1 MIITIFE
8 VKNTFDVFR
17 VRNGRFPLYD
27 HGFRYGSQVCMY
39 FLDIW
44 GSVTVYVCERG
55 PVCVSVCVCGSV
67 CANMYICDYQCEFE
81 SVVLFFR

>member
-8 VKNTFDVFR
+8 VKNMFDVFR

-27 HGFRYGSQVCMY
+27 HVFRYHGPQVCTY
-39 FLDIW
+39 FLGIW

-55 PVCVSVCVCGSV
+55 PVCVSVCGWLCVC
-67 CANMYICDYQCEFE
+67 
-81 SVVLFFR
+81 